1 LDKQTV
7 SDTMSV
13 MKADTARMSHPA
25 ALVEVLVIGGGVIGS
40 SIAYH
45 VARQGRTVLVVERQE
60 VAVEPAA
67 SWASAGG
74 VTPDWGQHPA
84 EAALASTAIQRW
96 PTLAEEL
103 EADLHYRQGGHL
115 LLAESDVEAEHLQSF
130 VQRQRELGFADVS
143 FVDRQKVFSLVPGLG
158 EQVVA
163 GSFSPA
169 DGQADPVLTT
179 HAFAN
184 AAKRHGALYWTST
197 ECLALERV
205 ADRVVGAQTG
215 RGNLQA
221 KQIVLA
227 AGAWSRELAL
237 SVGLQL
243 PLRVRA
249 LQVLLSTPA
258 PPGVL
263 QPVLSAVGRK
273 LTLKQLPNGAFLLGG
288 GWLGDPTPDGRSY
301 TLRKASQQGN
311 WATACELFPP
321 VSQQRLVRAWGGL
334 QAHSLDDLPFIGS
347 VSGLEGLTLALGS
360 WYGFAVAPAI
370 GSCVADH
377 LAGLPTPELDQLTPN
392 RIVHF
397 DPAQVATFL
406 AEPATSNGLA

>member
-1 LDKQTV
+1 MQAQTE
-7 SDTMSV
+7 S
-13 MKADTARMSHPA
+13 RSHPA

-45 VARQGRTVLVVERQE
+45 VARQGRKVLVVERHE

-74 VTPDWGQHPA
+74 VTPDRGQHPA
-84 EAALASTAIQRW
+84 EAALARAAIERW

-115 LLAESDVEAEHLQSF
+115 LLAENDVEAEHLQSF
-130 VQRQRELGFADVS
+130 VQRQHDLGFADVS
-143 FVDRQKVFSLVPGLG
+143 FVDRKAVFSLVPGLG

-169 DGQADPVLTT
+169 DGQADPRLTT
-179 HAFAN
+179 RAFAN
-184 AAKRHGALYWTST
+184 AAKRYGAIYWTST
-197 ECLALERV
+197 ECLTLQRV

-215 RGNLQA
+215 RGTVQA
-221 KQIVLA
+221 EQIVLA
-227 AGAWSRELAL
+227 AGAWSSELAS
-237 SVGLQL
+237 SVGIRL
-243 PLRVRA
+243 PLRMRV

-258 PPGVL
+258 PAGVL
-263 QPVLSAVGRK
+263 RPVLSAVGRA
-273 LTLKQLPNGAFLLGG
+273 LSLKQLPDGALLLGG

-301 TLRKASQQGN
+301 TLREASQQGN

-321 VSQQRLVRAWGGL
+321 LRKLRCVGAWGGL
-334 QAHSLDDLPFIGS
+334 QAHSPDDLPFIGS

-360 WYGFAVAPAI
+360 WYGLAVAPAI
-370 GSCVADH
+370 GRFVADH
-377 LAGLPTPELDQLTPN
+377 LAGLPTPELDQLTPD
-392 RIVHF
+392 RIAHF
-397 DPAQVATFL
+397 DPAHVAAFL
-406 AEPATSNGLA
+406 AEPATANVLE